1 MGDDK
6 KPAAKEE
13 KKTDIKEK
21 IKEGTEKAANATAKL
36 NDAAKK
42 APVPEGAKKAAEKT
56 NNAVKKANNLMKG
69 KRTET
74 ETKPAAETKPEPKKA
89 SGAYTK
95 FYSMIMVV
103 LAIFML

>member
-1 MGDDK
+1 
-6 KPAAKEE
+6 
-13 KKTDIKEK
+13 
-21 IKEGTEKAANATAKL
+21 
-36 NDAAKK
+36 
-42 APVPEGAKKAAEKT
+42 
-56 NNAVKKANNLMKG
+56 MKG